1 MNIFIVL
8 TYSYLIGSIPFGL
21 ILVKFIKKKD
31 VRNIGSGNIG
41 ATNVLRAGGK
51 ILSFLTLF
59 FDIIKGYFVVYL
71 TNIYF
76 YELIYFSAIIVFL
89 SHIFPVW
96 LKFKGGKGVATFI
109 GAMIALNYYLG
120 FIFIL
125 VWLLTYLV
133 FKISSV
139 SALNSYLIL
148 TLTSLLFFEK
158 NIFFF
163 ILFFLTI
170 SIYTHRQN
178 ILQIK
183 NKFRHSF

>member
-1 MNIFIVL
+1 MDIFIVL
-8 TYSYLIGSIPFGL
+8 TYSYLLGSIPFGL
-21 ILVKFIKKKD
+21 ILVKFFKKKD

-51 ILSFLTLF
+51 TLSFLTLF
-59 FDIIKGYFVVYL
+59 FDIIKGYFAVYL

-76 YELIYFSAIIVFL
+76 NELIYFSAIIVFL

-109 GAMIALNYYLG
+109 GTIIALNYYLG

-139 SALNSYLIL
+139 SALISYLIL

>member
-1 MNIFIVL
+1 MNVFIVL
-8 TYSYLIGSIPFGL
+8 TYSYLLGSIPFGL
-21 ILVKFIKKKD
+21 ILVKFFKRKD

-51 ILSFLTLF
+51 ALSLLTLF
-59 FDIIKGYFVVYL
+59 FDIMKGYFAIYL

-76 YELIYFSAIIVFL
+76 NELIYFSAII
-89 SHIFPVW
+89 
-96 LKFKGGKGVATFI
+96 GGKGVATFV

-125 VWLLTYLV
+125 IWLLTYLV
-133 FKISSV
+133 FKTSSV
-139 SALNSYLIL
+139 SALISYLIL
-148 TLTSLLFFEK
+148 NLTSLLFFEK
-158 NIFFF
+158 NFFFF
-163 ILFFLTI
+163 ISFFLII